1 MLPTLLRKIASL
13 YLFYC
18 LSIVAAL
25 HRDRSFVL
33 GCLICFPL
41 QLLLLLLGR
50 AVDASPR
57 LDYSYTSNP
66 AANVMGGIKSWATY
80 VDNHLFGYELPLNG
94 FLGNQKSSLG
104 VSFLA
109 RSGQSLSATA
119 IGNQFTV
126 QQVYGGQSFIYYAL
140 NAKLKLDDMGSSI
153 RFGRMAAGDIFATD
167 PIYWLYMNNA
177 IDGNPQSIVVNS
189 GFSAYPAA
197 KWGAAVTAHLGNGFS
212 AKLGGYQIA
221 DIDVTQTHGFDW
233 SISPDDGLFLIAQ
246 LDLKRSSDL
255 RHDDISIVCSAD
267 KNSTDIH
274 GKSLASDPSGNPE
287 STPPLIEAPRGRE
300 KQLSTTAF
308 LGGFLS
314 LRPQEGFGN
323 IPGRNSVAGLY
334 AHVDRQLSSESCDPT
349 QGLTAWSSVAITPQP
364 SVAKIPLQVNGGIV
378 YTGLIPSR
386 DKDLSMVGLFS
397 GNFSR
402 DYLATLPS
410 SRLNSGS
417 IPGSEVVVEIGHRI
431 YASES
436 LYLQPN
442 VQLVVNP
449 GGLSDPPALVA
460 GAQIGL
466 RF

>member
-1 MLPTLLRKIASL
+1 MA
-13 YLFYC
+13 
-18 LSIVAAL
+18 LS
-25 HRDRSFVL
+25 RDRSFEL
-33 GCLICFPL
+33 GCSICIFL
-41 QLLLLLLGR
+41 QLLVLLLGR
-50 AVDASPR
+50 AVNASPR
-57 LDYSYTSNP
+57 LGYSYTSNP
-66 AANVMGGIKSWATY
+66 AANVVGGIKPWATY
-80 VDNHLFGYELPLNG
+80 VDNHLIGYELPVNG
-94 FLGNQKSSLG
+94 FLGKLKGSLG
-104 VSFLA
+104 LSFLA
-109 RSGQSLSATA
+109 RSGQNLSAIA

-140 NAKLKLDDMGSSI
+140 VANLKLDDKGSSI

-189 GFSAYPAA
+189 GFSAYPSA

-221 DIDVTQTHGFDW
+221 DINVTQTHGLDW

-246 LDLKRSSDL
+246 LDLQRSSKVRDGYN
-255 RHDDISIVCSAD
+255 SNTCSAD
-267 KNSTDIH
+267 KNPTKVR
-274 GKSLASDPSGNPE
+274 GMSLASDPSSNLE
-287 STPPLIEAPRGRE
+287 YAPPLIEAPGGRE
-300 KQLSTTAF
+300 KQLSTKAF

-314 LRPQEGFGN
+314 LRPQQGFGN
-323 IPGRNSVAGLY
+323 LPGRSSVAGIY

-378 YTGLIPSR
+378 YKGLIPGR
-386 DKDLSMVGLFS
+386 DKDLSIVGLFS

-402 DYLATLPS
+402 DYMAALPS
-410 SRLNSGS
+410 SLMNPGS
-417 IPGSEVVVEIGHRI
+417 ISGWEVVVEIGHRI

-442 VQLVVNP
+442 VQIVVNP
-449 GGLSDPPALVA
+449 GGFSDAPALVA